1 MRKRTKQ
8 VMFRLGKMTKSIL
21 DKKLKQTGLDFSNFM
36 RLLCE
41 TIPVKTFPRMDYRK
55 YVLSIRNVGNRI
67 NEEILLYHKTKT
79 VFPDRILCAVNE
91 LDTLVNECREEIKTM
106 LETHGEVYQTGV
118 KQ

>member
-8 VMFRLGKMTKSIL
+8 VTFRLGKKTKSIL

-36 RLLCE
+36 RLMCE

-55 YVLSIRNVGNRI
+55 YVLSIRTVGNRI
-67 NEEILLYHKTKT
+67 NEQILIYHKTKT

-91 LDTLVNECREEIKTM
+91 LDALINECREEIKTM
-106 LETHGEVYQTGV
+106 LEMHGEVYQTGV

>member
-8 VMFRLGKMTKSIL
+8 VTFRLGKKTKSIL

-55 YVLSIRNVGNRI
+55 YVLSIRTVGNRI
-67 NEEILLYHKTKT
+67 NEQILIYHKTKT

-91 LDTLVNECREEIKTM
+91 LDALINECREEIKTM
-106 LETHGEVYQTGV
+106 LEMHGEVYQTGV